1 MAPIKSSLAKSVSK
15 LLGVYRDRDTSLR
28 GFVQSSRRPKFSILT
43 VPSAIDSS
51 LEWDLE
57 GNPLVLDTTTIY
69 DISASPKNG
78 GEFSITTHVWGAGG
92 GSGAP
97 VGGPG
102 GGGAGGFTVGD
113 LTLVSGTTY
122 KFVIG
127 SSDANPLNPGQ
138 PTGAGG
144 NAGCGGGYSGVFTTS
159 VSHANAVI
167 MAGGGGGTGGNDGG
181 TQGSGGG
188 GGGATAQDGY
198 SPDSTAGPASGAGG
212 TQSAGGS
219 KGSGPQAA
227 TDGAALQGGAGGAR
241 ATSGSGGGGG
251 GSGYYGGGGGAGQG
265 PGGNTG
271 GGGGGGGSG
280 YLHPSLISNGTTT
293 TATGKTRV
301 ETSPYTPQIP
311 STASK
316 GNNQSNELSL
326 PGAPVGG
333 AGCIVIELTT

>member
-1 MAPIKSSLAKSVSK
+1 MSPIRSSLSRSTSK
-15 LLGVYRDRDTSLR
+15 LLNIFRQRDRELR
-28 GFVQSSRRPKFSILT
+28 GYKQPSKKAKFSILT
-43 VPSAIDSS
+43 VPTAIDSS
-51 LEWDLE
+51 GEWDLE
-57 GNPLVLDTTTIY
+57 GNPLVISTTATY
-69 DISASPKNG
+69 DISASPSNA
-78 GEFSITTHVWGAGG
+78 GEFSITTHIWGAGG
-92 GSGAP
+92 GSGSP

-113 LTLVSGTTY
+113 FELTSGTTF

-127 SSDANPLNPGQ
+127 SSDATPTNPGQ
-138 PTGAGG
+138 PSGHGS

-159 VSHANAVI
+159 VTHANAVI

-181 TQGSGGG
+181 TQGSGGA

-198 SPDSTAGPASGAGG
+198 SPDSVAGPASGDGG
-212 TQSAGGS
+212 TQSGGGS
-219 KGSGPQAA
+219 AGTGPQPAG
-227 TDGAALQGGAGGAR
+227 DGAALQGGAGGIR
-241 ATSGSGGGGG
+241 ETSGSGGGGG

-280 YLHPSLISNGTTT
+280 YLHPTLVSNGTTT
-293 TATGKTRV
+293 TASGKTRI
-301 ETSPYTPQIP
+301 ETSPFTPQIP

-333 AGCIVIELTT
+333 AGCIVIELA

>member
-1 MAPIKSSLAKSVSK
+1 MAPIKSSLARSVSK
-15 LLGVYRDRDTSLR
+15 LIGVFRDRDTSLR
-28 GFVQSSRRPKFSILT
+28 GYVQTSRRPKFSVLT

-57 GNPLVLDTTTIY
+57 GNPLILSTTTIY
-69 DISASPKNG
+69 DISASPING
-78 GEFSITTHVWGAGG
+78 GNFSITTHIWGAGG
-92 GSGAP
+92 GCGSP

-113 LTLVSGTTY
+113 LTLVQGTTY

-127 SSDANPLNPGQ
+127 SSDSSPTSPGQ
-138 PTGAGG
+138 PSGHGSNAAG
-144 NAGCGGGYSGVFTTS
+144 GGGYSGVFTTS
-159 VSHANAVI
+159 VSHANAII

-181 TQGSGGG
+181 TQGSGGA
-188 GGGATAQDGY
+188 GGGATAQNGY
-198 SPDSTAGPASGAGG
+198 SPDGTAGPASGAGG

-219 KGSGPQAA
+219 AGSGPQAA
-227 TDGAALQGGAGGAR
+227 GDGAALQGGAGGTR

-293 TATGKTRV
+293 TGSGKTRV

-316 GNNQSNELSL
+316 GNTQNNELSL
-326 PGAPVGG
+326 TGSGQGG
-333 AGCIVIELTT
+333 AGCIVIELSS